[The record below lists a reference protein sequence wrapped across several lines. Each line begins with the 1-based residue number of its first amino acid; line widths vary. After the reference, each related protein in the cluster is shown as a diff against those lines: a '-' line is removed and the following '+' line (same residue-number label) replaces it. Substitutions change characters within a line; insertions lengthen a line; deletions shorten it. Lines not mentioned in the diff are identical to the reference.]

1 MHDSGLGCL
10 LMFRF
15 FLTGCLLAAM
25 LPAQAGQGF
34 YLGGALGWAMTDVD
48 SATVMERMA
57 AAGIPGT
64 AQVEDED
71 RLAGKLLAGYSWRY
85 LLLEGAYVHLDAPD
99 SDFQNVGLISVDDL
113 RDVAPASGNGAEVA
127 LMARYPF
134 TDSLSLWV
142 RGGLFHW
149 EYSLRAQTRKRF
161 TGTDPT
167 WGAGLEWRSP
177 GANPG
182 PWRMRLGWDRYQV
195 GPDDTD
201 LISLA
206 LVRHIGRASTAT
218 EPRAAEP
225 SPEPAPVASSTSPT
239 LPLSAPEP
247 DTAPGTPAFPFTIGV
262 LTFHFG
268 EREPTS
274 ADLAQ
279 VVTYLDRHP
288 GATVIVRGHTDNQGP
303 EEYNDQL
310 ALERADVV
318 AALLM
323 EQGIAAERL
332 RVSRAGSREPL
343 ADNDTP
349 EGRALNRRVDITLPG
364 GDEQ

>member
-1 MHDSGLGCL
+1 
-10 LMFRF
+10 MFRF

-34 YLGGALGWAMTDVD
+34 YLGGALGWAMTDID

-71 RLAGKLLAGYSWRY
+71 RLAGKVLAGYGWRY
-85 LLLEGAYVHLDAPD
+85 LLLEGAYVHLDTPD
-99 SDFQNVGLISVDDL
+99 SDFQNVGAISVDDL
-113 RDVAPASGNGAEVA
+113 GDVAPASGNGAEVA
-127 LMARYPF
+127 LLARYPF
-134 TDSLSLWV
+134 TDHMSLWL

-177 GANPG
+177 G

-206 LVRHIGRASTAT
+206 LVRYVGRGPAAT
-218 EPRAAEP
+218 DQRVAEP
-225 SPEPAPVASSTSPT
+225 LPEPAPVASPMSP
-239 LPLSAPEP
+239 PSAPEP
-247 DTAPGTPAFPFTIGV
+247 DTAPDTHAFPFTIGV

-268 EREPTS
+268 EREPTTTEL
-274 ADLAQ
+274 DQ
-279 VVTYLDRHP
+279 IVTYLDRHSE
-288 GATVIVRGHTDNQGP
+288 ARVIVRGHTDNQGP
-303 EEYNDQL
+303 EEYNEQL
-310 ALERADVV
+310 ALGRARAV

-323 EQGIAAERL
+323 GQGIAAERL
-332 RVSRAGSREPL
+332 RVSGAGSREPL